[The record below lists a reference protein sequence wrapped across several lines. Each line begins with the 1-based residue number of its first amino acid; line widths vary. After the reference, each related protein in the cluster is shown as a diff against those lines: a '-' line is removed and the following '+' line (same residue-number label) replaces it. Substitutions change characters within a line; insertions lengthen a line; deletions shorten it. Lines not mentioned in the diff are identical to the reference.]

1 MARIANPDSKRD
13 AVRRLAQDF
22 GVTLP
27 LEKVYRMMDRLDA
40 TRIEQIRASVADA
53 TEAVASGPLTVL
65 FLDCTT
71 LYFESVVEGDPE
83 QAGPVVATALLDRLL
98 HHAAVIQIEGASY
111 RLRQHTEL
119 VPEHVRANAPISPPP
134 PPKKRERPAKRKEK
148 CRKIRLVTAVR
159 KWGNYF
165 GTFGEVCFGIDKA
178 QEHQYIVGVRLRS
191 LPQALKVRILKVSR
205 YRRLARMEGGF
216 KVGVFRYRNRRV
228 VVSYSPKRARKDE
241 HDRSRALARL
251 LKKLKRSGQA
261 KALVPSQLASLV
273 RMKGTGRWELDSR
286 KIREAARTRTCA
298 GW

>member
-134 PPKKRERPAKRKEK
+134 PPKK
-148 CRKIRLVTAVR
+148 
-159 KWGNYF
+159 
-165 GTFGEVCFGIDKA
+165 
-178 QEHQYIVGVRLRS
+178 
-191 LPQALKVRILKVSR
+191 
-205 YRRLARMEGGF
+205 
-216 KVGVFRYRNRRV
+216 
-228 VVSYSPKRARKDE
+228 
-241 HDRSRALARL
+241 
-251 LKKLKRSGQA
+251 
-261 KALVPSQLASLV
+261 
-273 RMKGTGRWELDSR
+273 
-286 KIREAARTRTCA
+286 
-298 GW
+298 